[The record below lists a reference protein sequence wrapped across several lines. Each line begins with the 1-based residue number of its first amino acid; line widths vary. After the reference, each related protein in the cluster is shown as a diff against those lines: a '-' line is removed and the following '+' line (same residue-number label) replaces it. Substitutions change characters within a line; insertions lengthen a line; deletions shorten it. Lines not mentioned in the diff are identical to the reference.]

1 MKKLLFY
8 CQHIL
13 GMGHLVRSMEIVRG
27 LVKDFQVC
35 FINGG
40 EIVEGFTVPDGVE
53 VVNLPAL
60 KTDTEF
66 QTLHVVDG
74 EYSLEEVQA
83 MRTQQLLAVVD
94 RFQPDIVAIELFPF
108 GRKKFA
114 FELIPMLA
122 QIKASKKLIK
132 VACSLRDIVVGKK
145 DQAKH
150 EDKVCRI
157 MNQYFD
163 LLLVHSDRHFIPLS
177 ETFSRESDLTCDVRY
192 TGYVSQPI
200 NRSDR
205 STISEL
211 DWTALNC
218 NKPKILVSV
227 GGGRFGHELLE
238 SIAKTAPIL
247 AQSLPHHIYLFTGPF
262 APESLFQSLQ
272 QSAADCPNLTVRR
285 YTTCL
290 LDYMQQSDL
299 SISMGGYNTTMNVL
313 ATGARSLMLPFT
325 GNGDKEQ
332 EIRATKLAEQG
343 ILELLSS
350 EDLIPEMMAKKI
362 ISALK
367 TVPALAKFDLQGVQ
381 KTSVFLRELAENMA
395 VETISKEAKPAYTG

>member
-1 MKKLLFY
+1 MKKILFY

-40 EIVEGFTVPDGVE
+40 EIVEGFTAPDGVA

-83 MRTQQLLAVVD
+83 MRTQKLLSVLDQV
-94 RFQPDIVAIELFPF
+94 QPDIVVIELFPF

-122 QIKASKKLIK
+122 QIKASNKPIK

-157 MNQYFD
+157 MNKYFD
-163 LLLVHSDRHFIPLS
+163 LLLIHSDRHFIPLS

-200 NRSDR
+200 DQAHR
-205 STISEL
+205 STVSEL
-211 DWTALNC
+211 DWVALNC
-218 NKPKILVSV
+218 HQPKILVSV

-238 SIAKTAPIL
+238 SMVKTAPIL

-262 APESLFQSLQ
+262 APESVVDSLQ
-272 QSAADCPNLTVRR
+272 QNAAVCPNLTVRR

-290 LDYMQQSDL
+290 LDYMQKADL

-313 ATGARSLMLPFT
+313 TTGVRSLMLPFT

-332 EIRATKLAEQG
+332 EIRANKLAEQG
-343 ILELLSS
+343 ILELLSP
-350 EDLIPEMMAKKI
+350 EDLIPEIMVQKI

-367 TVPALAKFDLQGVQ
+367 TVPTLAKLDLQGVQ
-381 KTSVFLRELAENMA
+381 KTSAFLRELAENVVVKTA
-395 VETISKEAKPAYTG
+395 ATPAKPAYTG